1 MLDGSRFMSVRP
13 AVISCPRL
21 PEESRWLATSI
32 CAPVCSLGD
41 CKCVAA
47 AHAVTSRLDN
57 QLGINADEIKILI
70 HTILAVSMGFAPAPA
85 PAVPLPRPWRV
96 NRRKRAFT
104 RNALMHIPEEA
115 SAGVPDAQRIDHIGR
130 DGEQDAIDV
139 GPAAIGAAASRRA
152 RSCFR
157 AQAGNAGERRQATG
171 SRRSVPEISAIRFRP
186 RAALAAIQ
194 GLDRHPA
201 SPRV

>member
-1 MLDGSRFMSVRP
+1 MSDGWPSMSARP

-70 HTILAVSMGFAPAPA
+70 HTILAGSMGFAPA

-104 RNALMHIPEEA
+104 RNALMQIPEEA